1 MRILDCHVHWFPRS
15 VFDDLC
21 ERKGSY
27 PRAERNGV
35 GGYDLYATYGRV
47 GVVGY
52 RRKVWFDLDDHI
64 RHMDSTGHHIDF
76 VCSLGPFSTFFS
88 EIPLA
93 DGVYYSRMYNDEMAQ
108 ARRRYP
114 GRVWASGVVPLQDT
128 QAAIDE
134 LDRMVQKLGLIGVNI
149 PGSIG
154 RDNHIDHPRLEPFY
168 ARIEELGVPLFIH
181 PTDNTF
187 IDLLDGYNG
196 ALHLALGRTFDVSVT
211 ATRLI
216 LSGILERHPKLKV
229 FMSHT
234 GGALPYQAGRMDK
247 SCGPAGLPKDP
258 SVYLKTFYTDT
269 VSPHA
274 AGVKFAIEFFGVD
287 HIMFGDDHP
296 CWSTEKALQVLD
308 EVGLSKED
316 KEKVLDLNARRFFG
330 LNERVESKPKQ
341 PAFA

>member
-1 MRILDCHVHWFPRS
+1 MRILNCHVHWFPRS
-15 VFDDLC
+15 VFEDLC

-35 GGYDLYATYGRV
+35 GGYDVYATYGRV

-52 RRKVWFDLDDHI
+52 RRNVWFDLDDHI

-93 DGVYYSRMYNDEMAQ
+93 DGVHYSRMYNDEMAEAQ
-108 ARRRYP
+108 RRYP
-114 GRVWASGVVPLQDT
+114 GRVWATGVVPLQDT

-149 PGSIG
+149 PSCIG
-154 RDNHIDHPRLEPFY
+154 KDNHIDQARLEPFY
-168 ARIEELGVPLFIH
+168 DRIEQLGVPLLIH
-181 PTDNTF
+181 PTDNAF
-187 IDLLDGYNG
+187 IDILDGYNG
-196 ALHLALGRTFDVSVT
+196 ALHLALGRTFDVSLT
-211 ATRLI
+211 AARLI
-216 LSGILERHPKLKV
+216 FSGIIERHPRLKV

-247 SCGPAGLPKDP
+247 SSGPAKLPKDP

-269 VSPHA
+269 VSPHVL
-274 AGVKFAIEFFGVD
+274 GLKVAIEFFGVD
-287 HIMFGDDHP
+287 HIMFGDDYP
-296 CWSTEKALQVLD
+296 CWSTETALKLL
-308 EVGLSKED
+308 EELGLSRED
-316 KEKVLDLNARRFFG
+316 KDKIFGLNARRFFG
-330 LNERVESKPKQ
+330 LTERVQSNPKEL
-341 PAFA
+341 ALA

>member
-1 MRILDCHVHWFPRS
+1 M
-15 VFDDLC
+15 
-21 ERKGSY
+21 
-27 PRAERNGV
+27 AE
-35 GGYDLYATYGRV
+35 
-47 GVVGY
+47 
-52 RRKVWFDLDDHI
+52 
-64 RHMDSTGHHIDF
+64 
-76 VCSLGPFSTFFS
+76 
-88 EIPLA
+88 
-93 DGVYYSRMYNDEMAQ
+93 AQ
-108 ARRRYP
+108 RRYP

-128 QAAIDE
+128 KAAIDE

-154 RDNHIDHPRLEPFY
+154 RDNHIDHPGLEPFY

-274 AGVKFAIEFFGVD
+274 AGVKFAIDFFGVD

-330 LNERVESKPKQ
+330 LNERVGSKPKQ